1 MPSITISYRL
11 DFGLPLY
18 LTVRVIYPRCK
29 SSLGHY
35 GLLHCMNI
43 GTNFST
49 RIRLADVVFSTTL
62 VSHTSRHAITRLR
75 VRRLQSHGGDEGID
89 HPARTHY
96 VGKGM
101 ELMDPLKA
109 HGNVTG
115 YIHPQRHIVLFTR
128 GPVYRQAGGYV
139 AASFSKTFFA
149 AMTRK
154 KSVSETSP
162 TPSR

>member
-1 MPSITISYRL
+1 MRTRL
-11 DFGLPLY
+11 IHPKRSFIRRHSVTAPHGTMLSFY
-18 LTVRVIYPRCK
+18 
-29 SSLGHY
+29 SY

-49 RIRLADVVFSTTL
+49 RIRLADVVFSTTQ

-162 TPSR
+162 PPSR

>member
-1 MPSITISYRL
+1 
-11 DFGLPLY
+11 
-18 LTVRVIYPRCK
+18 
-29 SSLGHY
+29 
-35 GLLHCMNI
+35 MNI

-49 RIRLADVVFSTTL
+49 RIRLADVVFSTTQ

-139 AASFSKTFFA
+139 ACFLHGDLSTDRQAGTWRPASPKLFSLQ
-149 AMTRK
+149 
-154 KSVSETSP
+154 
-162 TPSR
+162 